1 MAAAVRRPPLE
12 VGGSYALRPRFA
24 MEPPLSWAGVT
35 RARHTA
41 AVPPSLRPPGGLSLA
56 AMTQELEAVLCRI
69 AEALER
75 LAPPPVAAPAFEAAR
90 LFRHDPASG
99 VFHAAPDYPLP
110 LAALAGVDRQKDRF
124 VENLQ
129 RFANG
134 LPFNHALLWGVR
146 GTGKS
151 SLAKAAFMHVA
162 QGGAALKLV
171 EVDRDQ
177 VTELPALF
185 DALRLRPERFL
196 VLCDDLSFE
205 EGAAAAKALKSALEG
220 GVSGPPANVLFT
232 ATSNRRHLMPRSH
245 GEKWGHAEDRGLI
258 ATAEDAE
265 EEVSV
270 SDRFGLWIGFP
281 PMDQATYLE
290 AVRGYAKRYRLK
302 ATDLDRRALQWAQLR
317 GARSGRVAW
326 QFIRDLAGELGKTL
340 PF

>member
-1 MAAAVRRPPLE
+1 MTHDLE
-12 VGGSYALRPRFA
+12 PV
-24 MEPPLSWAGVT
+24 
-35 RARHTA
+35 
-41 AVPPSLRPPGGLSLA
+41 LA
-56 AMTQELEAVLCRI
+56 RI

-75 LAPPPVAAPAFEAAR
+75 LAPAKPAEPDFAAAR
-90 LFRHDPASG
+90 LFRHEPATG
-99 VFHAAPDYPLP
+99 AFHPAPDYPLP
-110 LAALAGVDRQKDRF
+110 LDVLVGVDRQKDRF

-129 RFANG
+129 RFVAG
-134 LPFNHALLWGVR
+134 VPHNHALLWGVR
-146 GTGKS
+146 GAGKS
-151 SLAKAAFMHVA
+151 SLAKAAFMGVA
-162 QGGAALKLV
+162 QGAPDLKLV

-177 VTELPALF
+177 VTELPGLF
-185 DALRLRPERFL
+185 DLLRARPERFL

-245 GEKWGHAEDRGLI
+245 GERGGHGEDRGLI

-281 PMDQATYLE
+281 PMDQPTYLA
-290 AVRGYAKRYRLK
+290 AVQGYARRYGLK
-302 ATDLDRRALQWAQLR
+302 TPHFKTGDLDRRALQWAQLR

-326 QFIRDLAGELGKTL
+326 QFIRDLAGELGKAL
-340 PF
+340 PL